1 MVCLKSARACET
13 SARKHIP
20 EPCTRTNFLSF
31 FEEAEKNGKRQQQ
44 QKQQQPKNYSY
55 EAAEEVRFKKVD
67 CELRIGPRC
76 QQNRN

>member
-1 MVCLKSARACET
+1 MFEKRARACET

-31 FEEAEKNGKRQQQ
+31 FEEAEKNGKRQQ
-44 QKQQQPKNYSY
+44 PKNYSY
-55 EAAEEVRFKKVD
+55 EATAAAAEEVRFKKVD